1 MHPLAFDG
9 SLDERGLW
17 GGLQSLLGRV
27 GGPDVTPD
35 DFLDALADVL
45 GADRALL
52 LLSYGDGETLPVN
65 ARSEG
70 RALAAAERH
79 ELTRTLVKEA
89 ETQGRCVSMSAF
101 DGGDGTESVQ
111 AFGILAAFAVP
122 LEAGVLSAAPG
133 EDGARRGVLYVD
145 FRDRT
150 RVPSPRVAEFL
161 TAAAALLS
169 SVVAQSQRLQQTR
182 ESLRG
187 ERVRLQ
193 RPPGPTLDQLLAS
206 VALEPLARQVR
217 AALVSDSPVLLT
229 GESGTGKTVLAQLFA
244 EASGRSP
251 VVRATLGSSDD
262 LNTISSELFG
272 HEKGSFSG
280 ALARR
285 VGLVEYADGGSLIFD
300 EVLNL
305 PRPAQQLL
313 LDFTQFGTYRPLG
326 WARAEPKKSRVRL
339 ICATNGDMEA
349 AVSDGRFRAD
359 LYYRIAGHR
368 LHVPALRQ
376 RRAEIPTLAREFL
389 RRVAP
394 ARQWSLEPALVKWL
408 SSESHAWAGNFREL
422 ESTLRRAMDHAIAD
436 DADADTLTTAHLDS
450 GSMPVHRAPA
460 ATEPAPA
467 PPAGWVE
474 LQQRRESLDAQE
486 RDVIRAALAR
496 ADGVVSRAA
505 RELGLPR
512 TSLLSRMASFG
523 LGRE

>member
-1 MHPLAFDG
+1 MRPLAIDP

-17 GGLQSLLGRV
+17 AGLQALLSRLGNS
-27 GGPDVTPD
+27 DLTPD

-52 LLSYGDGETLPVN
+52 LLSYAEGETVPVN
-65 ARSEG
+65 ARKEG
-70 RALAAAERH
+70 RALSAAERQQ
-79 ELTRTLVKEA
+79 LTRTLVREA
-89 ETQGRCVSMSAF
+89 EQAGRCVSMSAF
-101 DGGDGTESVQ
+101 DGDGGTESVQ

-122 LEAGVLSAAPG
+122 LEPGVLSAAQG
-133 EDGARRGVLYVD
+133 DDGARRGVLYVD
-145 FRDRT
+145 FRDRSKI
-150 RVPSPRVAEFL
+150 PSPRVAEFL

-169 SVVAQSQRLQQTR
+169 SVVAQGQRLAQTR
-182 ESLRG
+182 ESLRS

-193 RPPGPTLDQLLAS
+193 RPVGPTFDQLLGS
-206 VALEPLARQVR
+206 PALEPLARSVR
-217 AALVSDSPVLLT
+217 AALLSDAPILFT
-229 GESGTGKTVLAQLFA
+229 GESGTGKTMLAQLFA
-244 EASGRSP
+244 EASGRTP

-262 LNTISSELFG
+262 LNTITSELFG
-272 HEKGSFSG
+272 HEKGAFSG

-300 EVLNL
+300 EILNL
-305 PRPAQQLL
+305 PRAAQQLL

-326 WARAEPKKSRVRL
+326 WARPESRRSRTRL

-349 AVSDGRFRAD
+349 AVADGRFRAD

-368 LHVPALRQ
+368 LHLPSLRE
-376 RRAEIPTLAREFL
+376 RRADLGALALDYL
-389 RRVAP
+389 RRVDP

-408 SSESHAWAGNFREL
+408 TSEQHDWPGNFRQL
-422 ESTLRRAMDHAIAD
+422 EATLRRAMDHALLE
-436 DADADTLTTAHLDS
+436 DADADRLTTAHVD
-450 GSMPVHRAPA
+450 GAPTPGVA
-460 ATEPAPA
+460 PKPAEAPA
-467 PPAGWVE
+467 PPAGWLE
-474 LQQRRESLDAQE
+474 LQQRRDTLDAQE

-512 TSLLSRMASFG
+512 TSLLSRMASYG